1 MSVFS
6 VFALKQGKAT
16 ATASVTVFDPVTGEH
31 LTADT
36 GPVAV
41 RVRK

>member
-1 MSVFS
+1 MFFS
-6 VFALKQGKAT
+6 IFALKQGKAT
-16 ATASVTVFDPVTGEH
+16 ATATLRVFDPIDFEPFITE
-31 LTADT
+31 TT